1 MGLGSLADFN
11 LDEARERARKQRQL
25 LTDGIDPLEARAA
38 ERAAR
43 ALEAAKAIT
52 FEAAAN
58 SYFEQHQSKWKNA
71 KHSAQFLSTLS
82 AYVFPKIGRL
92 SVAAIDTGLVLK
104 CIEPIWTDKTETA
117 SRVRGR
123 IEAVLD
129 WATAR
134 QYRSGDNPASWKTI
148 GKVLPAPDRLAK
160 VNHHAAL
167 PYPELPAFMAA
178 LADREGIA
186 ARALEFTI
194 LTAARTGET
203 IGATWDE
210 INLREKTWTVPANRI
225 KGGKTHK
232 VPLSDR
238 VIELLKALPTEK
250 GTQHVF
256 VGPVAGKG
264 VSNMAMAS
272 VLRRD

>member
-250 GTQHVF
+250 GNQHVF

>member
-82 AYVFPKIGRL
+82 AIFPKIGRL

-250 GTQHVF
+250 GNQHVF

>member
-11 LDEARERARKQRQL
+11 LDEVRERARKQRQL

-123 IEAVLD
+123 LEAVLD
-129 WATAR
+129 WATPR

-148 GKVLPAPDRLAK
+148 GKVLSAPDRLAK

-210 INLREKTWTVPANRI
+210 INLRERPGPSRQIA
-225 KGGKTHK
+225 
-232 VPLSDR
+232 S
-238 VIELLKALPTEK
+238 KAARRTK
-250 GTQHVF
+250 CHSRT
-256 VGPVAGKG
+256 
-264 VSNMAMAS
+264 AS
-272 VLRRD
+272 SSC

>member
-58 SYFEQHQSKWKNA
+58 SYFEHQSKWKNA

-210 INLREKTWTVPANRI
+210 INLREKTWTVPANHI

-250 GTQHVF
+250 GNQHVF